1 MSDRQEGSSLFGEIR
16 RMARTSGAVGGIAAR
31 VAGQRFLGLRTD
43 KAAHAEDLKAILGGL
58 KGPLMKVAQFLS
70 TVPDAL
76 PEEYAQELSAL
87 QANAPPMGWNF
98 VRRRMAGELGPA
110 WESRFKSFGREA
122 AAAASLG
129 QVHRAALPDGR
140 DVACKLQYPDMPS
153 VMDAD
158 LRQLKLAMNLY
169 RRMDTSLDHEEV
181 YAEIAE
187 RMREELDYLREA
199 AQMRL
204 YGIMLD
210 GVRGVR
216 VPTPVEELCTRRL
229 LTMTW
234 LDGRPLL
241 RRLEEDPPQAERNAY
256 AEALFRAWWSPF
268 YRYGVI
274 HGDPHLGNYQ
284 VRSDTDGPG
293 GHGINLLDFGTIR
306 VFPPHFVGGV
316 IMLFESVRDNDEAK
330 AVAAYESWGFKGL
343 KREVMEVLNVWAR
356 FLYEPLIQD
365 RVRPIQETDDPA
377 YGRKIAGEV
386 HKGLKRTGGVRVPRE
401 FPLMDRAAIGLG
413 SAFLRLRAQVNWHRL
428 FMEMVEGFSEAQVAE
443 RQAAALRDARVPVSA
458 AVAVG

>member
-1 MSDRQEGSSLFGEIR
+1 MSEREDGSTLFGEIR

-43 KAAHAEDLKAILGGL
+43 KAAHAEDLKAVLGGL

-98 VRRRMAGELGPA
+98 VRRRMMGELGPA
-110 WESRFKSFGREA
+110 WERRFKAFGREA

-129 QVHRAALPDGR
+129 QVHRATLPDGR
-140 DVACKLQYPDMPS
+140 EVACKLQYPDMPS
-153 VMDAD
+153 VLEAD

-169 RRMDTSLDHEEV
+169 RRMDASLDHEEV

-199 AQMRL
+199 SQMRL

-210 GVRGVR
+210 GVPGVN
-216 VPTPVEELCTRRL
+216 VPAPVEELCTRRL

-234 LDGRPLL
+234 LDGRAIL
-241 RRLEEDPPQAERNAY
+241 RRLEEDPSQDERNAY

-268 YRYGVI
+268 YHYGVI

-284 VRSDTDGPG
+284 VRPDADAPG
-293 GHGINLLDFGTIR
+293 GRGINLLDFGTIR
-306 VFPPHFVGGV
+306 VFPPRFVGGV
-316 IMLFESVRDNDEAK
+316 IMLFESVRDGDEAK
-330 AVAAYESWGFKGL
+330 AVAAYESWGFRDL
-343 KREVMEVLNVWAR
+343 KRDTMEVLNLWAR
-356 FLYEPLIQD
+356 FLYEPLTQD

-428 FMEMVEGFSEAQVAE
+428 FMEQIEGFSEAAVAE

>member
-1 MSDRQEGSSLFGEIR
+1 MSDRQEGPSLFGEIR

-58 KGPLMKVAQFLS
+58 KGPLMKVAQFLA

-76 PEEYAQELSAL
+76 PEEYAQQLATL

-98 VRRRMAGELGPA
+98 VRRRMAGELGPG

-129 QVHRAALPDGR
+129 QVHRATLPDGR
-140 DVACKLQYPDMPS
+140 EVACKLQYPDMPS
-153 VMDAD
+153 VLEAD

-169 RRMDTSLDHEEV
+169 RRMDASLDHDEV

-199 AQMRL
+199 SQMRL

-210 GVRGVR
+210 GVPGVR
-216 VPTPVEELCTRRL
+216 VPAPVEEVCTRRL
-229 LTMTW
+229 LTMSW
-234 LDGRPLL
+234 LDGRAIL
-241 RRLEEDPPQAERNAY
+241 RRLEENPPQSERNAY

-284 VRSDTDGPG
+284 VRPDADGRD

-306 VFPPHFVGGV
+306 VFAPHFVGGV
-316 IMLFESVRDNDEAK
+316 IMLFESVRDGDEAK
-330 AVAAYESWGFKGL
+330 AVAAYESWGFRDL
-343 KREVMEVLNVWAR
+343 KRETMEVLNLWAR

-413 SAFLRLRAQVNWHRL
+413 SAFLRLRAEVNWHRL
-428 FMEMVEGFSEAQVAE
+428 FMEQIEGFSEAAVAE